1 MRIGIEWRR
10 VQKHPDAPPEAAPW
24 LRRLEERGT
33 GRIRSKQRTTGP
45 QGPIKRKVHKAM
57 KIRMNEMTPEG
68 KILNRGE
75 VVIGE
80 TALEI
85 VQAMMRDN
93 PYMND
98 LTEMAYMGLTLARI
112 GEGEHTLPDD
122 PFAAAEAF
130 LRVLRDRGLTTE
142 IEDDLLAPITSVNVR
157 LIGEDGNAFAI
168 LGRCRAAM
176 RKAGYPQAFIDA
188 FVNEATEGNYDDLL
202 ATVMRY
208 VVVE

>member
-1 MRIGIEWRR
+1 
-10 VQKHPDAPPEAAPW
+10 
-24 LRRLEERGT
+24 
-33 GRIRSKQRTTGP
+33 
-45 QGPIKRKVHKAM
+45 M

-75 VVIGE
+75 VVIGK

-85 VQAMMRDN
+85 VQGMMARN
-93 PYMND
+93 PFASGQAE
-98 LTEMAYMGLTLARI
+98 TAYMGLTLARI
-112 GEGEHTLPDD
+112 GEADYTLPDD

-142 IEDDLLAPITSVNVR
+142 VEDDLLAPITSVKVR
-157 LIGEDGNAFAI
+157 LVGEDGNAFAI

-176 RKAGYPQAFIDA
+176 RKAGYPRSFIDT
-188 FVNEATEGNYDDLL
+188 FVAEATAGNYDDLL

-208 VVVE
+208 VVAE

>member
-1 MRIGIEWRR
+1 
-10 VQKHPDAPPEAAPW
+10 
-24 LRRLEERGT
+24 
-33 GRIRSKQRTTGP
+33 
-45 QGPIKRKVHKAM
+45 M

-85 VQAMMRDN
+85 VQGMMRDN

-98 LTEMAYMGLTLARI
+98 QTETAYMGLTLARI
-112 GEGEHTLPDD
+112 GEVDHTLPDD

-142 IEDDLLAPITSVNVR
+142 VEDDLLAPITSVKVR
-157 LIGEDGNAFAI
+157 LGGEDGNAFAI
-168 LGRCRAAM
+168 WGAAGPLCAKPVIP
-176 RKAGYPQAFIDA
+176 RHLSTRSLPKPQRGIM
-188 FVNEATEGNYDDLL
+188 TISWRRSQG
-202 ATVMRY
+202 TW
-208 VVVE
+208 

>member
-1 MRIGIEWRR
+1 
-10 VQKHPDAPPEAAPW
+10 
-24 LRRLEERGT
+24 
-33 GRIRSKQRTTGP
+33 
-45 QGPIKRKVHKAM
+45 
-57 KIRMNEMTPEG
+57 MNKMTPEG
-68 KILNRGE
+68 KILNHGE

-93 PYMND
+93 PYLND
-98 LTEMAYMGLTLARI
+98 QTETAYMGLTLAWI
-112 GEGEHTLPDD
+112 GESKHTLPDD

-142 IEDDLLAPITSVNVR
+142 VEEDLQAPITNVKVR
-157 LIGEDGNAFAI
+157 LVGENGNAFAI
-168 LGRCRAAM
+168 LGRCGAAM
-176 RKAGYPQAFIDA
+176 CRAGYPRSFIDS
-188 FVNEATEGNYDDLL
+188 FVTEATAGNYDDLL

>member
-1 MRIGIEWRR
+1 
-10 VQKHPDAPPEAAPW
+10 
-24 LRRLEERGT
+24 
-33 GRIRSKQRTTGP
+33 
-45 QGPIKRKVHKAM
+45 M

-85 VQAMMRDN
+85 VQGMMTRN
-93 PYMND
+93 PFASGQAE
-98 LTEMAYMGLTLARI
+98 TVYMGLTLDRI
-112 GEGEHTLPDD
+112 GESDHTLPVD
-122 PFAAAEAF
+122 PEAAADAF

-142 IEDDLLAPITSVNVR
+142 VEDDLQAPITSVKVR
-157 LIGEDGNAFAI
+157 LVGEDGNAFAI
-168 LGRCRAAM
+168 LGRCGAAM
-176 RKAGYPQAFIDA
+176 RKAGYPRSFIDT
-188 FVNEATEGNYDDLL
+188 FVTEATAGNYDDLL

>member
-1 MRIGIEWRR
+1 
-10 VQKHPDAPPEAAPW
+10 
-24 LRRLEERGT
+24 
-33 GRIRSKQRTTGP
+33 
-45 QGPIKRKVHKAM
+45 M

-85 VQAMMRDN
+85 VQGMMARN
-93 PYMND
+93 PF
-98 LTEMAYMGLTLARI
+98 TSEQAETAYMGLTLARL
-112 GEGEHTLPDD
+112 GEADLTLPVD

-142 IEDDLLAPITSVNVR
+142 VEDDLLAPITNVKVR
-157 LIGEDGNAFAI
+157 LVGEDGNAFAI

-176 RKAGYPQAFIDA
+176 RKAGYPQAFIDT
-188 FVNEATEGNYDDLL
+188 FVAEATAGNYDDLL

-208 VVVE
+208 VMVE

>member
-1 MRIGIEWRR
+1 
-10 VQKHPDAPPEAAPW
+10 
-24 LRRLEERGT
+24 
-33 GRIRSKQRTTGP
+33 
-45 QGPIKRKVHKAM
+45 M

-68 KILNRGE
+68 KILNHGE

-98 LTEMAYMGLTLARI
+98 LTEMAYMGLTLASL
-112 GEGEHTLPDD
+112 GEVNHTLPDD

-130 LRVLRDRGLTTE
+130 LRVLLDRGLSTE
-142 IEDDLLAPITSVNVR
+142 VEDDILVPITNVKMR
-157 LIGEDGNAFAI
+157 LVGEAGNAFAI

-176 RKAGYPQAFIDA
+176 RRAGYPRSFIDT
-188 FVNEATEGNYDDLL
+188 FVTEATAGNYDDLL
-202 ATVMRY
+202 AAVTRY
-208 VVVE
+208 VVVN

>member
-1 MRIGIEWRR
+1 
-10 VQKHPDAPPEAAPW
+10 
-24 LRRLEERGT
+24 
-33 GRIRSKQRTTGP
+33 
-45 QGPIKRKVHKAM
+45 M

-85 VQAMMRDN
+85 VQGMMARN
-93 PYMND
+93 PFASGQA
-98 LTEMAYMGLTLARI
+98 EMAYMGLTLARL
-112 GEGEHTLPDD
+112 GEADHTLPDD
-122 PFAAAEAF
+122 PFAAAETF

-142 IEDDLLAPITSVNVR
+142 VEDDLLAPITNVKMR
-157 LIGEDGNAFAI
+157 LVGEDGNAWAI
-168 LGRCRAAM
+168 LGRCGAAM
-176 RKAGYPQAFIDA
+176 RRAGYPRSFIDT
-188 FVNEATEGNYDDLL
+188 FVTEATAGNYDDLL

>member
-1 MRIGIEWRR
+1 
-10 VQKHPDAPPEAAPW
+10 
-24 LRRLEERGT
+24 
-33 GRIRSKQRTTGP
+33 
-45 QGPIKRKVHKAM
+45 M

-85 VQAMMRDN
+85 VQGMMSRN
-93 PYMND
+93 PFASGQAE
-98 LTEMAYMGLTLARI
+98 TAYMGLTLARI
-112 GEGEHTLPDD
+112 GEADYTLPDD

-142 IEDDLLAPITSVNVR
+142 VDDDLQAPITNVKVR
-157 LIGEDGNAFAI
+157 LVGEDGNAWVI

-176 RKAGYPQAFIDA
+176 RKAGYPRSFIDT
-188 FVNEATEGNYDDLL
+188 FVTEATAGNYDDLL

>member
-1 MRIGIEWRR
+1 
-10 VQKHPDAPPEAAPW
+10 
-24 LRRLEERGT
+24 
-33 GRIRSKQRTTGP
+33 
-45 QGPIKRKVHKAM
+45 M

-85 VQAMMRDN
+85 VRGMMHDN
-93 PYMND
+93 PYMNGQ
-98 LTEMAYMGLTLARI
+98 TETAYMGLTLARL
-112 GEGEHTLPDD
+112 GEVDHTLPVD
-122 PFAAAEAF
+122 PFVAAEAF

-142 IEDDLLAPITSVNVR
+142 VEDDLLATITNVKVR
-157 LIGEDGNAFAI
+157 LVGEDGNAFSI

-176 RKAGYPQAFIDA
+176 RKAGYPQAFIDT
-188 FVNEATEGNYDDLL
+188 FVTEATAGNYDDLL

-208 VVVE
+208 VVVK